1 MLAPATSDYAAAMSS
16 DQLPRD
22 LHARIAG
29 HWGGRATQ
37 IATPVGLVAVLAG
50 LPLLVRALG

>member
-1 MLAPATSDYAAAMSS
+1 MSS